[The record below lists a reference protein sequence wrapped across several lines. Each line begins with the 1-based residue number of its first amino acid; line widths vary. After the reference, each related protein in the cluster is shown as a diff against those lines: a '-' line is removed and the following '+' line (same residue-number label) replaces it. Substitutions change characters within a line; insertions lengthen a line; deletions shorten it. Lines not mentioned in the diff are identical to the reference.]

1 MTTEQLPEF
10 SRLVSIGD
18 IQAHGL
24 DLSIEA
30 RPDECEKLR
39 LRFGLVGLDGLK
51 AQLRLTQSTNGL
63 YCLEGRL
70 QSEVTQTCVVT
81 LEPVKNT
88 INVGISRTYGAGD
101 ALQAALE
108 SLESEI
114 DLDFEAEDEPDAIE
128 NGVIDVGEAVAEE
141 LALSLDPFPRK
152 PGASLENTPYAGSD
166 GAEGKPNPFAALS
179 KLRDKLDKKV

>member
-1 MTTEQLPEF
+1 MSTEQLPEF
-10 SRLVSIGD
+10 SRFVSIGD

-39 LRFGLVGLDGLK
+39 QRFDLVALDGLK

-63 YCLEGRL
+63 FVLEGRI
-70 QSEVTQTCVVT
+70 QADVTQTCVVT
-81 LEPVKNT
+81 LEPVRSN
-88 INVGISRTYGAGD
+88 INADISRSYGETE
-101 ALQAALE
+101 ALQAVLQAME
-108 SLESEI
+108 REI
-114 DLDFEAEDEPDAIE
+114 DLDFEAQDEPDVIE
-128 NGVIDVGEAVAEE
+128 NGVIDIGEAVAEE

-152 PGASLENTPYAGSD
+152 PGASLENTPYAGLD
-166 GAEGKPNPFAALS
+166 GADGKPNPFAALS